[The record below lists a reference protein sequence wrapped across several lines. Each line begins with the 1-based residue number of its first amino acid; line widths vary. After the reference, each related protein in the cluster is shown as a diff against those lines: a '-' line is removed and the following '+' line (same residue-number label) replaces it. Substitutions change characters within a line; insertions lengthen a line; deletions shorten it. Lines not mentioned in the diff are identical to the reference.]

1 MLHNFLT
8 TYSPWLDV
16 VLHWNLNI
24 PLHLQLKENEKNDF
38 PENKGHKI
46 NEKVLLMYMIILWTI
61 LYSLSK
67 KCLNVYFRNLGYA
80 LIRRNRIVNVL
91 WSCGFTCVIFL
102 YTVLLWNSLLK
113 PELSVIIIKSFYIH
127 YSGIILLNNNWL
139 KGFSNIF
146 FMLFIFGIPRQ
157 SLQPSV
163 TSIFLLKSIDILI
176 LDLCRILYLRW
187 PLKVKQFYSKTLY
200 IMYCMFWTYLYMV
213 YVPTNLLLSYK
224 YQSKHEKLFL
234 WLWFTTQYLDFVWLD
249 FIRNFNSSH
258 LLDLCLF
265 SSPSAETIRL
275 TKILKAHREIENRKS
290 TETVAVK
297 KELWQTLLCAMTMK
311 KKINRL
317 RKSKQ
322 AKAKGLSVQDD
333 SGDTK
338 ETD

>member
-8 TYSPWLDV
+8 TYSPWLDL

-67 KCLNVYFRNLGYA
+67 KCLNV
-80 LIRRNRIVNVL
+80 
-91 WSCGFTCVIFL
+91 
-102 YTVLLWNSLLK
+102 
-113 PELSVIIIKSFYIH
+113 
-127 YSGIILLNNNWL
+127 
-139 KGFSNIF
+139 
-146 FMLFIFGIPRQ
+146 
-157 SLQPSV
+157 
-163 TSIFLLKSIDILI
+163 
-176 LDLCRILYLRW
+176 
-187 PLKVKQFYSKTLY
+187 
-200 IMYCMFWTYLYMV
+200 
-213 YVPTNLLLSYK
+213 
-224 YQSKHEKLFL
+224 
-234 WLWFTTQYLDFVWLD
+234 WLD
-249 FIRNFNSSH
+249 FIRNFNSSQ